1 MSDQPEPLSAIIAE
15 MRDLADHRAADAGG
29 ERPAIELLRSFAD
42 RIEAAAERERA
53 GTIYAGRNGEM
64 TLDECIVRCDNNSGD
79 NPRGRDV
86 AQIGGWLRELR
97 ERRNAPGN
105 ASSCAPMSLD
115 EAIKHAEERADG
127 SPCGQ
132 AHAQLAGWLRELRDL
147 RRAHG
152 NAAELREALIYV
164 RDLMRRV
171 RDGDRI
177 SSLAFLGVVEHA
189 LAAPARNVDRF
200 ATAVE
205 AMEEW
210 GKYPQSRYKGCR
222 LCPHGDASMVSPAH
236 LTLAEWL
243 FAPAKGGDH
252 A

>member
-1 MSDQPEPLSAIIAE
+1 MSDKPEPLAAILAE
-15 MRDLADHRAADAGG
+15 MRDFADHRAADAGG

-42 RIEAAAERERA
+42 RIEAAAEPCVPAPETNPATLRAALTALLRWVDDHCLIGAFDEGSSKDEIRREWNALATAQESARA
-53 GTIYAGRNGEM
+53 
-64 TLDECIVRCDNNSGD
+64 
-79 NPRGRDV
+79 
-86 AQIGGWLRELR
+86 
-97 ERRNAPGN
+97 
-105 ASSCAPMSLD
+105 
-115 EAIKHAEERADG
+115 
-127 SPCGQ
+127 
-132 AHAQLAGWLRELRDL
+132 
-147 RRAHG
+147 
-152 NAAELREALIYV
+152 
-164 RDLMRRV
+164 
-171 RDGDRI
+171 
-177 SSLAFLGVVEHA
+177 A

>member
-1 MSDQPEPLSAIIAE
+1 MSDTPETLAAILAE
-15 MRDLADHRAADAGG
+15 MRDAGRSDEHADG
-29 ERPAIELLRSFAD
+29 PLIEDYAD
-42 RIEAAAERERA
+42 RIEAAAAPCVPAPETNPATLRAALTALLRWVDDHCLIGAFDEGSSKDEIRREWNALATAQESARA
-53 GTIYAGRNGEM
+53 
-64 TLDECIVRCDNNSGD
+64 
-79 NPRGRDV
+79 
-86 AQIGGWLRELR
+86 
-97 ERRNAPGN
+97 
-105 ASSCAPMSLD
+105 
-115 EAIKHAEERADG
+115 
-127 SPCGQ
+127 
-132 AHAQLAGWLRELRDL
+132 
-147 RRAHG
+147 
-152 NAAELREALIYV
+152 
-164 RDLMRRV
+164 
-171 RDGDRI
+171 
-177 SSLAFLGVVEHA
+177 A